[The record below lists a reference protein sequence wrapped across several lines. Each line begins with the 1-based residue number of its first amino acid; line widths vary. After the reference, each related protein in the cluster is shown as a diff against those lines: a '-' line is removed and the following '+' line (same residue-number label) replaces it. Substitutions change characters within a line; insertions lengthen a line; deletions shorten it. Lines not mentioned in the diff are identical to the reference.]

1 MLFTVR
7 AGWEYRSTE
16 LPPSL
21 PLQRAVSLYKAD
33 GRGDVGKQAPPS
45 SLSLCLSVCQVLLYS
60 VTPLFSLFSLFLS
73 LLSLYSLNQSVFL
86 LSFCS
91 CAYISLFSVSSRSFS
106 EVTRRSWL
114 TKPIVLF
121 QLWHC
126 NCSLA
131 AIYGHFCYH
140 SVMLWKPIPTRK
152 RKRWIDEMSGMT
164 NMKKWLILMQLC
176 QENMFV

>member
-7 AGWEYRSTE
+7 TGWEYRSTG

-33 GRGDVGKQAPPS
+33 GRGDGGKTSAPLFSFSLSVRVPS
-45 SLSLCLSVCQVLLYS
+45 APLLCHTSLFSVFSLSLSAL
-60 VTPLFSLFSLFLS
+60 SLF
-73 LLSLYSLNQSVFL
+73 SLNQSVFL
-86 LSFCS
+86 PSFRS
-91 CAYISLFSVSSRSFS
+91 CAYISLFSVSSPSFS
-106 EVTRRSWL
+106 EVTRRSRL

-131 AIYGHFCYH
+131 AIYGHLCYH

-152 RKRWIDEMSGMT
+152 RKR
-164 NMKKWLILMQLC
+164 
-176 QENMFV
+176 

>member
-7 AGWEYRSTE
+7 AGWEYRSTG

-33 GRGDVGKQAPPS
+33 GRGDGGKQAPPS
-45 SLSLCLSVCQVLLYS
+45 SLSLSVRVPSAPLLCH
-60 VTPLFSLFSLFLS
+60 TSLFSVFSLS
-73 LLSLYSLNQSVFL
+73 LSALPLFSLNQSVFL
-86 LSFCS
+86 LSIRS
-91 CAYISLFSVSSRSFS
+91 CAYISLFSVSFPSFT

-131 AIYGHFCYH
+131 AIYGHLCYH

-152 RKRWIDEMSGMT
+152 RKRWTDEMSRMT
-164 NMKKWLILMQLC
+164 NTK
-176 QENMFV
+176 NDSY